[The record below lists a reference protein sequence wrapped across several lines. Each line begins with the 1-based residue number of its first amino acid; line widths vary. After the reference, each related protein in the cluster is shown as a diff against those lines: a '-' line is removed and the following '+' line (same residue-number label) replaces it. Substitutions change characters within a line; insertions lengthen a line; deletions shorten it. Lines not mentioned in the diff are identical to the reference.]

1 MRSSGEIALPQQVIR
16 LGNVHI
22 VLGDPLLKV
31 GPLEPLQAT
40 IRMINRGWSMGG
52 MSDTCMSVHGRLIT
66 GKPRVLSKPS
76 SLITTVGMTCTS
88 SSSRLVVE
96 GEKSLTL
103 QRLRRAPGVTASQL
117 LEDGAR

>member
-40 IRMINRGWSMGG
+40 IREINRGWSRG
-52 MSDTCMSVHGRLIT
+52 MRDTCMSVHGRLIT